1 MKYWLL
7 PLMVMLVF
15 TPHHTRADEMVRV
28 QTISKDR
35 LTFIIGLGIGDG
47 IMVGQQSLFSTRKIS
62 LSASAV
68 EVNRYFSMWELSEK
82 DSVVPFK
89 KGQTI
94 SYSKKVNSIFLEIPR
109 LYKIQDDSFHKEKN
123 YWVGKWNYSLSL
135 SESVSGA
142 SSSDQLLR
150 TGSHFEINYLKDWTT
165 KIDWSFGVRYDREV
179 SKRQNPGIEIP
190 NTKFFAICDIY
201 YHFSRLGESKVNPY
215 LGLGVGI
222 GYSITSISSSI
233 SKGYAMI
240 LPSVKGG
247 FQTEFAENKFLLAE
261 ATIESVSSTE
271 TFASGLEQKTG
282 TLNAKASIGYKF

>member
-1 MKYWLL
+1 MKLWSLI
-7 PLMVMLVF
+7 LVIIVF
-15 TPHHTRADEMVRV
+15 LTPYTRADEMVRV

-35 LTFIIGLGIGDG
+35 LTFVVGLGKGDG
-47 IMVGQQSLFSTRKIS
+47 IMAGQQSLFSTRKIS
-62 LSASAV
+62 LSARAV
-68 EVNRYFSMWELSEK
+68 EVSRYFSLWELSEK

-109 LYKIQDDSFHKEKN
+109 LYKVQDDSFHKEKN
-123 YWVGKWNYSLSL
+123 YWVGKWYYSLSL

-150 TGSHFEINYLKDWTT
+150 TGTHFEINYLKDWTT
-165 KIDWSFGVRYDREV
+165 KLDWSFGVRYDREV
-179 SKRQNPGIEIP
+179 SKRQNPGIEVP
-190 NTKFFAICDIY
+190 NTKFFAIGDIY
-201 YHFSRLGESKVNPY
+201 YHFSRFGESKVNPY
-215 LGLGVGI
+215 LSLGIGI

-233 SKGYAMI
+233 SKGYAII
-240 LPSVKGG
+240 LPSIKGG
-247 FQTEFAENKFLLAE
+247 FQTEFSENKFLLAE

-271 TFASGLEQKTG
+271 TFSSGIEQKTS

>member
-1 MKYWLL
+1 
-7 PLMVMLVF
+7 
-15 TPHHTRADEMVRV
+15 MVRV

-35 LTFIIGLGIGDG
+35 LTFVVGLGKGDG
-47 IMVGQQSLFSTRKIS
+47 IMAGQQSLFSTRKIS
-62 LSASAV
+62 LSARAV
-68 EVNRYFSMWELSEK
+68 EVSRYFSLWELSEK

-109 LYKIQDDSFHKEKN
+109 LYKVQDDSFHKEKN
-123 YWVGKWNYSLSL
+123 YWVGKWYYSLSL

-150 TGSHFEINYLKDWTT
+150 TGTHFEINYLKDWTT
-165 KIDWSFGVRYDREV
+165 KLDWSFGVRYDREV
-179 SKRQNPGIEIP
+179 SKRQNPGIEVP
-190 NTKFFAICDIY
+190 NTKFFAIGDIY
-201 YHFSRLGESKVNPY
+201 YHFSRFGESKINPY
-215 LGLGVGI
+215 LSLGTGI

-233 SKGYAMI
+233 SKGYAII
-240 LPSVKGG
+240 LPSIKGG
-247 FQTEFAENKFLLAE
+247 FQTEFGENKFLLAE

-271 TFASGLEQKTG
+271 TFASGIEQKTS

>member
-1 MKYWLL
+1 MKPFFLL
-7 PLMVMLVF
+7 LLTIF
-15 TPHHTRADEMVRV
+15 FLIPHTQADEMVRV

-35 LTFIIGLGIGDG
+35 LNFVVGLGKGDG

-62 LSASAV
+62 LSARAI
-68 EVNRYFSMWELSEK
+68 EVSRYFSLWELSEK

-94 SYSKKVNSIFLEIPR
+94 SYSKRVNSIFLEIPR
-109 LYKIQDDSFHKEKN
+109 LYKLQDDSFHKEKN

-142 SSSDQLLR
+142 NSNDQLLR
-150 TGSHFEINYLKDWTT
+150 TGTHFEINYLKDWTT
-165 KIDWSFGVRYDREV
+165 KLDWSFGARYDQEV
-179 SKRQNPGIEIP
+179 SRRQNPGLEVP
-190 NTKFFAICDIY
+190 NTKFFVIGDLY
-201 YHFSRLGESKVNPY
+201 YHFSRVGESKVNPY

-222 GYSITSISSSI
+222 GYSITSISSNI

-240 LPSVKGG
+240 LPSIKGG

-271 TFASGLEQKTG
+271 TFSSGVEQKTS
-282 TLNAKASIGYKF
+282 TLNAKASLGYKF

>member
-1 MKYWLL
+1 MKSFFLL
-7 PLMVMLVF
+7 IITIF
-15 TPHHTRADEMVRV
+15 FFIPHSQADEMVRV

-35 LTFIIGLGIGDG
+35 LTFVVGLGKGDG

-62 LSASAV
+62 LSARAV
-68 EVNRYFSMWELSEK
+68 EVSRYFSLWELSEK

-94 SYSKKVNSIFLEIPR
+94 SYSKRVNSIFLEIPR
-109 LYKIQDDSFHKEKN
+109 LYKLQDDSFHKEKN
-123 YWVGKWNYSLSL
+123 YWIGKWYYSLSL

-142 SSSDQLLR
+142 TSSDQLLR
-150 TGSHFEINYLKDWTT
+150 TGTHFEINYLKDWTT
-165 KIDWSFGVRYDREV
+165 KLDWSFGVRYDQEV
-179 SKRQNPGIEIP
+179 SKRQNPGLEVP
-190 NTKFFAICDIY
+190 NTKFFAIGDLY

-215 LGLGVGI
+215 LGLGFGI
-222 GYSITSISSSI
+222 GYSVTSVSSNI

-261 ATIESVSSTE
+261 AAIESVSSTE
-271 TFASGLEQKTG
+271 TFTSGVEQKTS
-282 TLNAKASIGYKF
+282 TLNAKASLGYKF